1 MTMERPLD
9 TDPDG
14 STPLADE
21 ELYDLIPS
29 HISTRAELN
38 QAEHDNIQEALLW
51 VRKKARN
58 PLDVPFLTKLHKR
71 MFGQVWRW
79 AGQFRRTDKNIGIP
93 SYEIQVAMRQLVDD
107 VQYQL
112 DHQVYSPDDLAVRF
126 HHRLVV
132 IHPFPNGNGRHGRMA
147 TDMLLRYMGWPPFTW
162 GSADLTSSSIIRSRY
177 IEALQAADRGDYRP
191 LMAFVRS

>member
-1 MTMERPLD
+1 MERPLD

-14 STPLADE
+14 SAPLADE

>member
-1 MTMERPLD
+1 MERPLD

-21 ELYDLIPS
+21 ELNDLIPS

-38 QAEHDNIQEALLW
+38 QAEHDNIQDAWLW

-58 PLDVPFLTKLHKR
+58 PLDVPFLAKLHKR

-79 AGQFRRTDKNIGIP
+79 AGRFRKTEKNLGIP
-93 SYEIQVAMRQLVDD
+93 SHQIQVALRQLVDD

-112 DHQVYSPDDLAVRF
+112 DYQVCPPDELAVRF

-147 TDMLLRYMGWPPFTW
+147 TDMLLRYMGRPPFTW

-177 IEALQAADRGDYRP
+177 IEALQAADRGDYCP